1 MMELQERINVLF
13 QGAELAQKA
22 GALTIDEAYVTK
34 KAMDALK
41 NGVAYKE
48 AFSILIQIA
57 EKGQKAGVY
66 TLKDAHLLYAAAE
79 GYERVIPVE
88 QGVPQPA
95 PVPQEG
101 LTGPTGGPGD
111 PGVKAAKPKKTKESN

>member
-41 NGVAYKE
+41 NGIAYKE

-79 GYERVIPVE
+79 GYERVIPIE
-88 QGVPQPA
+88 QPAPQPA
-95 PVPQEG
+95 PVSQEG
-101 LTGPTGGPGD
+101 PTGPTGGPGD
-111 PGVKAAKPKKTKESN
+111 PGVKTAKVKKTKESN